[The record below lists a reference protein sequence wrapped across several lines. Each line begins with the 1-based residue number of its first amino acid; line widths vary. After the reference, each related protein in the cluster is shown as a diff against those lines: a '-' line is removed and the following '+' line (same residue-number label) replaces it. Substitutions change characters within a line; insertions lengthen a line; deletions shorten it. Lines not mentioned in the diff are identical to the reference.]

1 MSRLGLIPELT
12 FAEYFKQLRRDI
24 AEIKTAQ
31 RIGRDIIKPKIVE
44 CLDVDGNPTE
54 YDLVTV
60 VDEFGFGSD
69 IDFTATL
76 FAENQQQPWG
86 SLFVKGFY
94 GSPGVPVTDGQM
106 SGFFYLSQGK
116 TNPGS
121 IGYRGSAGT
130 AQFEDT
136 TLLYLKFYMYATD
149 NGTLE
154 VLPEYIE

>member
-1 MSRLGLIPELT
+1 MTRLGMLPDQQ
-12 FAEYFKQLRRDI
+12 FAEDFRQLRRDI
-24 AEIKTAQ
+24 EEIKNAQ

-44 CLDVDGNPTE
+44 CLDVNGNPTT

-60 VDEFGFGSD
+60 ADAFGSD
-69 IDFTATL
+69 INFTVTL
-76 FAENQQQPWG
+76 FAENQAEPWG

-94 GSPGVPVTDGQM
+94 GSPTVPVQNGQM
-106 SGFFYLSQGK
+106 SGFFYMSQGK

-121 IGYRGSAGT
+121 IGYKGFAGT

-136 TLLYLKFYMYATD
+136 TLIYLKFYMYATD

>member
-1 MSRLGLIPELT
+1 MTRLRMLPELQ
-12 FAEYFKQLRRDI
+12 FAEDFKQLRRDI
-24 AEIKTAQ
+24 EEIKNAQ

-44 CLDVDGNPTE
+44 CLDINGDPTI

-60 VDEFGFGSD
+60 VDAFGYGSD
-69 IDFTATL
+69 TDFTATF
-76 FAENQQQPWG
+76 FADNQAEPWG

-94 GSPGVPVTDGQM
+94 GSPTVPVQDGQM
-106 SGFFYLSQGK
+106 SGSFYLSQGK

-149 NGTLE
+149 TGTLE

>member
-1 MSRLGLIPELT
+1 MTRLGMLPDQQ
-12 FAEYFKQLRRDI
+12 FAEDFRQLRRDI
-24 AEIKTAQ
+24 EEIKNAQ

-44 CLDVDGNPTE
+44 CLDVNGNPTE

-60 VDEFGFGSD
+60 VDEFGFSSD
-69 IDFTATL
+69 TNFTATL
-76 FAENQQQPWG
+76 FADNQAEPWG
-86 SLFVKGFY
+86 SLFVKAFY
-94 GSPGVPVTDGQM
+94 GAPGVPIQDGQM
-106 SGFFYLSQGK
+106 SGSFYLSQFK

-121 IGYRGSAGT
+121 IGYRGFAGT

>member
-1 MSRLGLIPELT
+1 MTRLGMLPEQQ
-12 FAEYFKQLRRDI
+12 FAEDFRQLRRDI
-24 AEIKTAQ
+24 EEIKNAQ

-60 VDEFGFGSD
+60 ADAFGSD
-69 IDFTATL
+69 TNFTATF
-76 FAENQQQPWG
+76 FAENQAEPWG

-94 GSPGVPVTDGQM
+94 GAPGVPVQNGQM

-121 IGYRGSAGT
+121 IGYKGFAGT

-136 TLLYLKFYMYATD
+136 TLIYLKFYMYATD

-154 VLPEYIE
+154 VTTEYIE